1 MKIIREDA
9 RVGIG
14 DSLPKVGQFK
24 LWHQWIYIIIQVPF
38 NLFLD
43 THTSSFV
50 RITALGLYEPRIKT
64 RVDLI
69 IYHITEAN
77 QPIDI
82 TAWANYLAFDIMG
95 DVGFSKEF
103 GCVANE
109 TEHPAIQSIHE
120 HLAVIGIIGHIP
132 WLLYLAARI
141 PGAAA
146 AYSDFFN
153 WCGDE
158 MEAKIKV
165 SGTGSR
171 NLYPQ
176 PRIFIFWS
184 IILTNTINCVVM
196 EPGAISTGYCA
207 MAGQGIL

>member
-1 MKIIREDA
+1 MNRNREDHRRRRKA
-9 RVGIG
+9 WDRGFSVKGTFGKNHNQSMQASRIAQNK
-14 DSLPKVGQFK
+14 SL
-24 LWHQWIYIIIQVPF
+24 
-38 NLFLD
+38 
-43 THTSSFV
+43 
-50 RITALGLYEPRIKT
+50 ALNTYEPRIKNK
-64 RVDLI
+64 VDLL
-69 IYHITEAN
+69 ITHLLQTN
-77 QPIDI
+77 GPIDI

-146 AYSDFFN
+146 AYSGFFS

-158 MEAKIKV
+158 MDAKIKV
-165 SGTGSR
+165 RVTSSDSALLVLSG
-171 NLYPQ
+171 
-176 PRIFIFWS
+176 
-184 IILTNTINCVVM
+184 
-196 EPGAISTGYCA
+196 
-207 MAGQGIL
+207 